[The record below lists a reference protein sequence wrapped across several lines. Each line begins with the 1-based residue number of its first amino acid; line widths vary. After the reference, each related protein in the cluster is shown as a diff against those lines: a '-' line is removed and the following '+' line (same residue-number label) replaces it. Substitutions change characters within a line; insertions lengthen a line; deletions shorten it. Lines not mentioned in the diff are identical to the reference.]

1 MENDQFELRKSKLV
15 ELEENGIN
23 PYGNDFRPEN
33 ISTEI
38 FEQFEDK
45 TREELEELDS
55 NVKIAGRVISRR
67 DFGKS
72 AFLHISDR
80 KGKIQCFIQKNKVS
94 DETFNTFKKL
104 LDIGD
109 FVGVEGNLFKT
120 KTDELTINIQSLQFL
135 TKTLR
140 PLPEKWHGVQDV
152 EIRYRQRYLDL
163 IANEKTKDIFIKRS
177 RIIKLIRK
185 FLDERDFLEVETP
198 ILHPIA
204 GGAAARPFITHHNTL
219 DMDLY
224 LRIAPEL
231 YLKRLVVGG
240 IDRVYEL
247 GRTFRNEGVSTRH
260 NPEFTMIEFY
270 QAYATYEDL
279 MDLIEELICDV
290 TKEVVGD
297 LKFQYEETELDF
309 SGPWQRINIYDA
321 LIEKYG
327 EKIISDDDFLYETA
341 DSLGVVHHKIKGKAI
356 TELFEL
362 VIGEKLVN
370 PTFVYGFPL
379 DVSPLARKNDNTPEI
394 TDRFELYIYG
404 REIANAFSEL
414 NDPID
419 QKQRF
424 QNQLNFKE
432 KGDDE
437 YHQMDEDYVTALEH
451 GMPPTAGAGIGID
464 RLIMLLTNSHSI
476 REVLF
481 FPHLKL

>member
-1 MENDQFELRKSKLV
+1 MENDQFELRKSKLA

-33 ISTEI
+33 ISVEL

-45 TREELEELDS
+45 TREELEALDS
-55 NVKIAGRVISRR
+55 KVKIAGRVISRR

-109 FVGVEGNLFKT
+109 FVGVKGNLFKT
-120 KTDELTINIQSLQFL
+120 KTDELTINIQSLHFL

-163 IANEKTKDIFIKRS
+163 IANERTKNIFIKRS

-204 GGAAARPFITHHNTL
+204 GGAAARPFVTHHNTL

-247 GRTFRNEGVSTRH
+247 GSSV
-260 NPEFTMIEFY
+260 
-270 QAYATYEDL
+270 
-279 MDLIEELICDV
+279 
-290 TKEVVGD
+290 K
-297 LKFQYEETELDF
+297 
-309 SGPWQRINIYDA
+309 
-321 LIEKYG
+321 
-327 EKIISDDDFLYETA
+327 
-341 DSLGVVHHKIKGKAI
+341 
-356 TELFEL
+356 
-362 VIGEKLVN
+362 
-370 PTFVYGFPL
+370 
-379 DVSPLARKNDNTPEI
+379 
-394 TDRFELYIYG
+394 
-404 REIANAFSEL
+404 
-414 NDPID
+414 
-419 QKQRF
+419 
-424 QNQLNFKE
+424 
-432 KGDDE
+432 
-437 YHQMDEDYVTALEH
+437 
-451 GMPPTAGAGIGID
+451 
-464 RLIMLLTNSHSI
+464 
-476 REVLF
+476 
-481 FPHLKL
+481 